1 MCGGE
6 KRGGAV
12 DRAGLREVRDTK
24 NILLKNYE
32 LPDICILCEIK

>member
-1 MCGGE
+1 MEQTVGGG

-24 NILLKNYE
+24 NILLKNMNYQTY
-32 LPDICILCEIK
+32 EIK